1 MNIFVYIR
9 KNEKIYFFTLAYVFI
24 LAIFYD
30 DIYIYGFNF
39 FVISDCLKIFLTE
52 LIGIPI
58 AVRCYEKTIY
68 QKILPLIKNNRNK

>member
-1 MNIFVYIR
+1 M
-9 KNEKIYFFTLAYVFI
+9 KKFI
-24 LAIFYD
+24 SLVWHMMLFYQFCHD